1 MNKIGI
7 ILGSKSDIEIAKSAI
22 DILKDFEVPFDF
34 FISSAHRSP
43 DRTIKWVINSE
54 KINIKVIIAIAGA
67 AAHLAGVVAA
77 HTILPVIA
85 VPVPSTTLGGFDA
98 LLSTVQM
105 PAGTPVATMAIG
117 TAGAINAA
125 ILSIQIL
132 SLTDN
137 SLKDKIIE
145 YKKELTRK
153 VERDHNLIIKDLQI
167 NSDNS

>member
-1 MNKIGI
+1 MNKVGI

-22 DILKDFEVPFDF
+22 TILKEFSVPFDF
-34 FISSAHRSP
+34 IISSAHRSP
-43 DRTIKWVINSE
+43 DRTIQWVVNAE
-54 KINIKVIIAIAGA
+54 KNDIKIIIAIAGA
-67 AAHLAGVVAA
+67 AAHLAGIVAA

-105 PAGTPVATMAIG
+105 PAGVPVATMAIG
-117 TAGAINAA
+117 TAGSTNAA

-137 SLKDKIIE
+137 SLKEKIIL
-145 YKKELTRK
+145 YKKTLSKK
-153 VERDHNLIIKDLQI
+153 VEKDHSLIIKDLNI
-167 NSDNS
+167 

>member
-1 MNKIGI
+1 MNKVGI

-22 DILKDFEVPFDF
+22 TILKEFSVPFDF
-34 FISSAHRSP
+34 IISSAHRSP
-43 DRTIKWVINSE
+43 DRTIQWVVNAE
-54 KINIKVIIAIAGA
+54 KNDIKIIIAIAGA
-67 AAHLAGVVAA
+67 AAHLAGIVAA

-105 PAGTPVATMAIG
+105 PAGVPVATMAIG
-117 TAGAINAA
+117 TAGSTNAA

-137 SLKDKIIE
+137 SLKEKIIL
-145 YKKELTRK
+145 YKKTLSTK
-153 VERDHNLIIKDLQI
+153 VEKDHSLIIKDLNI
-167 NSDNS
+167 